1 MSPTDLPGVEFEPAA
16 FIPDASAF
24 KRQECHGIRIVL
36 KDCDSFESGALGV
49 ESLCPLQRYYPA
61 VFQLDPALDRV
72 GSRTVLRALADGIAP
87 ESIVASWPPQL
98 DKF

>member
-1 MSPTDLPGVEFEPAA
+1 V
-16 FIPDASAF
+16 
-24 KRQECHGIRIVL
+24 
-36 KDCDSFESGALGV
+36 LGV

-72 GSRTVLRALADGIAP
+72 GSRTVLRAIADGIAP